1 VTTPNSPETSAAGT
15 PIEAWNSLLR
25 PDVELSADY
34 WQELSARMRAARLT
48 FGDRFLCPFLRPFF
62 LSEADEHRVRHVAEA
77 MAVIGEKVVQ
87 AALARPELLQY
98 LRLTPDEQRLARI
111 APGYKTA
118 STASRLDAFLLP
130 GSLKFAEYN
139 AESPAGLGYSETMAE
154 IFDTLEITQRF
165 RDTYGGARYFRL
177 ADAMLDALLASYR
190 EWGGRAD
197 PPVILIT
204 DWREVP
210 TWTEFLML
218 RDRFGARGVK
228 VIVADPRDLTFE
240 GGKLIAEGQAIDL
253 VYRRVLIADI
263 IAREAECRPLLDA
276 YEQRAVCMANTLQCK
291 IPHKK
296 AFFAVLTDDAYASLF
311 TAADRALIS
320 QHVPWTRV
328 LSEGRTSRGGEDID
342 LLPHVRAWRED
353 LVIKPNDEYGG
364 SGVVLGW
371 EADAKKWDE
380 AIDNAI
386 SGNDGAWIVQA
397 RIPVRREVF
406 PIVTAPG
413 QIDMRD
419 MLVDFAPY
427 LFRGKLAG
435 FLTRLSSTGLANVT
449 SGGGQVPAFVV
460 SRKA

>member
-1 VTTPNSPETSAAGT
+1 
-15 PIEAWNSLLR
+15 
-25 PDVELSADY
+25 
-34 WQELSARMRAARLT
+34 MRCWRA
-48 FGDRFLCPFLRPFF
+48 
-62 LSEADEHRVRHVAEA
+62 
-77 MAVIGEKVVQ
+77 
-87 AALARPELLQY
+87 
-98 LRLTPDEQRLARI
+98 I
-111 APGYKTA
+111 ASG
-118 STASRLDAFLLP
+118 
-130 GSLKFAEYN
+130 
-139 AESPAGLGYSETMAE
+139 
-154 IFDTLEITQRF
+154 
-165 RDTYGGARYFRL
+165 
-177 ADAMLDALLASYR
+177 ADAPN
-190 EWGGRAD
+190 

-210 TWTEFLML
+210 TWSEFQIL
-218 RDRFGARGVK
+218 RERFGKRGVTA
-228 VIVADPRDLTFE
+228 IVADPRDLTFE

-263 IAREAECRPLLDA
+263 IAREAECRTLLDA

-296 AFFAVLTDDAYASLF
+296 AFFAVLTDDTHASRLF
-311 TAADRALIS
+311 SASERALIA

-328 LSEGRTSRGGEDID
+328 LAEGRTSRGGEEID

-371 EADAKKWDE
+371 EADAKTWDD
-380 AIDNAI
+380 AIENAVG
-386 SGNDGAWIVQA
+386 GNDGAWIVQA

-406 PIVTAPG
+406 PAVTAPG
-413 QIDMRD
+413 QVEMRD

-435 FLTRLSSTGLANVT
+435 FLTRLSATGLANVT

-460 SRKA
+460 SRKRSESRARTLTPAPLPGPRERGLHFWGARPRMITTRASTPPAPIAWIVRAARRSAQRAPGERAARRSW

>member
-1 VTTPNSPETSAAGT
+1 MTSPVTPAPT
-15 PIEAWNSLLR
+15 PIDTWNSLLR
-25 PDVELSADY
+25 PEVELSAGY
-34 WQELSARMRAARLT
+34 WEELSARMRDARLT
-48 FGDRFLCPFLRPFF
+48 FGERFLCPFLRPFF
-62 LSEADEHRVRHVAEA
+62 LSDADEHRVRHVAEA

-87 AALARPELLQY
+87 AALAKPEMLHD
-98 LRLTPDEQRLARI
+98 LRLTPEEERLVRI

-154 IFDTLEITQRF
+154 IFDKLEITARF
-165 RDTYGGARYFRL
+165 RETWNARYFKL

-190 EWGGRAD
+190 EWGGRAS

-228 VIVADPRDLTFE
+228 VIVADPRDLVYE

-253 VYRRVLIADI
+253 VYRRVLIQDI
-263 IAREAECRPLLDA
+263 IARENDCRALLDA

-296 AFFAVLTDDAYASLF
+296 AFFAVLTDDAYASALF
-311 TAADRALIS
+311 TPTERGIIS

-328 LSEGRTSRGGEDID
+328 LAEGRTTRGGEEID

-371 EADAKKWDE
+371 EADARTWDH
-380 AIDNAI
+380 AIENAV

-397 RIPVRREVF
+397 RIPVRRELF
-406 PIVTAPG
+406 PAVAAPG
-413 QIDMRD
+413 QVEMRD
-419 MLVDFAPY
+419 MLIDFAPY

-435 FLTRLSSTGLANVT
+435 FLTRLSATGLANVT